1 MLRWF
6 SEASSGV
13 AEGGP
18 GGPPL
23 ASWSSTSTTGPQVI
37 EDKVTMNTRV
47 AWILLF
53 TYIVQLV
60 LGGFGLWVAVQFSQ
74 RDAQSPPIPPTT
86 TTALP
91 TTLPPSQRNGYQRW
105 DYHHE
110 SIEQTKEYR
119 EYVMATKRYADCAQ
133 NPRMYIMVPCSVA
146 VMIAAGLVVSGICSR
161 KTFTTTTG
169 LYSSLGLW
177 IVILLIAVLYQ
188 SVDWK
193 PDSDFYS
200 TLKWVIG
207 LQVGLLL
214 LLVLQIAL
222 AIWELRRQNKTRWPC
237 INITH
242 LFTVEMILL
251 VTRLTLGIFI
261 ITFFNYSRII
271 SGFWEGDMWDSP
283 RVRYPEYY
291 ALPCIIAALYGVIV
305 SGEGIGSLL
314 LGKVHNR
321 LMTFTTFMSAI
332 CYAALAVLASPVF
345 VRVVIGPYRMPQD
358 EMILAIASSIMSFLH
373 TIACLAFPIGVRT
386 PPHFIRT
393 IAEIMSKEF
402 SMNEFNIKEV
412 LSSSSAAM
420 SSAALTLRS
429 KFRRCNTLHCNIISS
444 ALSVLAIILLGIGS
458 GGYGGT
464 LWPGILMLCGDVALF
479 LRSLPEA
486 LSELVYHHYNETN
499 LLKIMHL
506 SLENTI
512 LFIGSI
518 GAFSNGWPA
527 TQVVCGVINIVIVI
541 VQTGRVMQYY
551 KYQNKGISTVGE
563 TGEEED
569 TKPLNEAELETAQ
582 ELSDEKHNGQP
593 EILA

>member
-251 VTRLTLGIFI
+251 VTRLVSMLKSFTYELLYFI
-261 ITFFNYSRII
+261 
-271 SGFWEGDMWDSP
+271 
-283 RVRYPEYY
+283 
-291 ALPCIIAALYGVIV
+291 
-305 SGEGIGSLL
+305 
-314 LGKVHNR
+314 
-321 LMTFTTFMSAI
+321 
-332 CYAALAVLASPVF
+332 
-345 VRVVIGPYRMPQD
+345 
-358 EMILAIASSIMSFLH
+358 
-373 TIACLAFPIGVRT
+373 
-386 PPHFIRT
+386 
-393 IAEIMSKEF
+393 
-402 SMNEFNIKEV
+402 
-412 LSSSSAAM
+412 
-420 SSAALTLRS
+420 
-429 KFRRCNTLHCNIISS
+429 
-444 ALSVLAIILLGIGS
+444 
-458 GGYGGT
+458 
-464 LWPGILMLCGDVALF
+464 
-479 LRSLPEA
+479 
-486 LSELVYHHYNETN
+486 
-499 LLKIMHL
+499 
-506 SLENTI
+506 
-512 LFIGSI
+512 
-518 GAFSNGWPA
+518 
-527 TQVVCGVINIVIVI
+527 
-541 VQTGRVMQYY
+541 
-551 KYQNKGISTVGE
+551 
-563 TGEEED
+563 
-569 TKPLNEAELETAQ
+569 
-582 ELSDEKHNGQP
+582 
-593 EILA
+593 

>member
-1 MLRWF
+1 
-6 SEASSGV
+6 
-13 AEGGP
+13 
-18 GGPPL
+18 
-23 ASWSSTSTTGPQVI
+23 
-37 EDKVTMNTRV
+37 MNTRV

-74 RDAQSPPIPPTT
+74 RDGQSPPIPPTT

-110 SIEQTKEYR
+110 SIEQTKEYK
-119 EYVMATKRYADCAQ
+119 EYVTATKRYASCIR

-146 VMIAAGLVVSGICSR
+146 VMIATGLVVSGICSR

-188 SVDWK
+188 AVDWK

-222 AIWELRRQNKTRWPC
+222 AMWELRRQNKTRWPC

-251 VTRLTLGIFI
+251 VTRLTLGISI
-261 ITFFNYSRII
+261 ITCFTHSQII

-283 RVRYPEYY
+283 RVRNPEYY

-305 SGEGIGSLL
+305 SGEGIGSQL

-345 VRVVIGPYRMPQD
+345 VRAVIGPYRMPLD
-358 EMILAIASSIMSFLH
+358 EMILAIASSIVSFLH

-393 IAEIMSKEF
+393 IAEIMSEF

-429 KFRRCNTLHCNIISS
+429 KFRRCNTLYCNIISS

-569 TKPLNEAELETAQ
+569 TKPLKEAELETAQ
-582 ELSDEKHNGQP
+582 ELSDEKHSGPP

>member
-1 MLRWF
+1 
-6 SEASSGV
+6 
-13 AEGGP
+13 
-18 GGPPL
+18 
-23 ASWSSTSTTGPQVI
+23 
-37 EDKVTMNTRV
+37 
-47 AWILLF
+47 
-53 TYIVQLV
+53 
-60 LGGFGLWVAVQFSQ
+60 
-74 RDAQSPPIPPTT
+74 
-86 TTALP
+86 
-91 TTLPPSQRNGYQRW
+91 
-105 DYHHE
+105 
-110 SIEQTKEYR
+110 
-119 EYVMATKRYADCAQ
+119 
-133 NPRMYIMVPCSVA
+133 
-146 VMIAAGLVVSGICSR
+146 
-161 KTFTTTTG
+161 
-169 LYSSLGLW
+169 
-177 IVILLIAVLYQ
+177 
-188 SVDWK
+188 
-193 PDSDFYS
+193 
-200 TLKWVIG
+200 
-207 LQVGLLL
+207 
-214 LLVLQIAL
+214 
-222 AIWELRRQNKTRWPC
+222 
-237 INITH
+237 
-242 LFTVEMILL
+242 
-251 VTRLTLGIFI
+251 
-261 ITFFNYSRII
+261 
-271 SGFWEGDMWDSP
+271 MWDSP
-283 RVRYPEYY
+283 RVRNPEYY

-305 SGEGIGSLL
+305 SGEGIGSQL

-345 VRVVIGPYRMPQD
+345 VRAVIGPYRMPLD
-358 EMILAIASSIMSFLH
+358 EMILAIVSSIVSFLH

-393 IAEIMSKEF
+393 IAEIMSEF

-429 KFRRCNTLHCNIISS
+429 KFRRCNTLYCNIISS

-541 VQTGRVMQYY
+541 VQTRRVMQYY
-551 KYQNKGISTVGE
+551 KYQNKGISIVGE

-569 TKPLNEAELETAQ
+569 TKPLKEAELETAQ
-582 ELSDEKHNGQP
+582 ELSDEKHSGQP